1 MLALAHLPAGLSMAI
16 TSSKQNVPLTYHTTI
31 QTDCDATVA
40 NNITGTNSTLY
51 AVEIDNDANG
61 SQINYIKFY
70 DAFSATVGTDDP
82 YIILQVDADE
92 KNITYHIPQGLTF
105 TNGICLAATQEAG
118 TAGSSSPTASVVVR
132 LIHS

>member
-1 MLALAHLPAGLSMAI
+1 MAV
-16 TSSKQNVPLTYHTTI
+16 TSSKQNVPLTYHTTL

-61 SQINYIKFY
+61 SEINFIKFY

-82 YIILQVDADE
+82 YLVLQVDADE
-92 KNITYHIPQGLTF
+92 KNVTYHIPQGLTF
-105 TNGICLAATQEAG
+105 TNGICLAGVSDGGG
-118 TAGSSSPTASVVVR
+118 TAGTTSPGASIVVR

>member
-1 MLALAHLPAGLSMAI
+1 MAV
-16 TSSKQNVPLTYHTTI
+16 TSSKQNVPLTYHTTL
-31 QTDCDATVA
+31 QTDCDVSIA

-61 SQINYIKFY
+61 SEINFIKFY
-70 DAFSATVGTDDP
+70 DATSATVNSDDP
-82 YIILQVDADE
+82 YLSLQVDADE

-105 TNGICLAATQEAG
+105 SNGICLAAVSDGGG
-118 TAGSSSPTASVVVR
+118 TAGTTSPGASIIVR

>member
-1 MLALAHLPAGLSMAI
+1 MAV
-16 TSSKQNVPLTYHTTI
+16 TSSKQSVPLTYHLTI
-31 QTDCDATVA
+31 QTDCDATMV

-61 SQINYIKFY
+61 SEINFVKFY
-70 DAFSATVGTDDP
+70 DAASATINTDAP
-82 YIILQVDADE
+82 YLSLQADADE

-105 TNGICLAATQEAG
+105 TNGICLAAVSDGGG
-118 TAGSSSPTASVVVR
+118 TVGTTSPGASVVVR